1 MNIKALATS
10 LFTVA
15 LSLGAVMAHA
25 DTQTPHQSYQ
35 YGTHLDIQ
43 HVNSVTADDG
53 PACGVTTY
61 HMAYEDSQGQQ
72 HVLDYLGGTPGCTNQ
87 Q

>member
-1 MNIKALATS
+1 MNIKALSAS

-15 LSLGAVMAHA
+15 LSLGAAMAHA
-25 DTQTPHQSYQ
+25 DTQAPHQSYR
-35 YGTHLDIQ
+35 YGNHLDIK
-43 HVNSVTADDG
+43 HVDSVTVDDG

-72 HVLDYLGGTPGCTNQ
+72 HVLDYLGNTPDCTNQ
-87 Q
+87 H